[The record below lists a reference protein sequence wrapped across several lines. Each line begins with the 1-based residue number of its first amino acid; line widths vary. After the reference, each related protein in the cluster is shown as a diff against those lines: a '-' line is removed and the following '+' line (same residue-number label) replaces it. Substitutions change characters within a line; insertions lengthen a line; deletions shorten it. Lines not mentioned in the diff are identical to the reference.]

1 MTMKR
6 IIAAMAACFV
16 LLSAGRY
23 LIHSVWL
30 ADAYL
35 ETISVWRPED
45 SMLSHL
51 WILYVANLVL
61 AVAAVLIYVRG
72 VEPKPWL
79 GQGLRFGLLLAL
91 VTAVPQSLVEF
102 VVYPIPHMLA
112 MRWIIGEGALAV
124 LLGVL
129 AAAICRAEPEL
140 D

>member
-23 LIHSVWL
+23 LIHNVWL
-30 ADAYL
+30 ADDYL
-35 ETISVWRPED
+35 ETISVWRPQD

-79 GQGLRFGLLLAL
+79 GQGLRFGILLAL

-112 MRWIIGEGALAV
+112 IRWIIGEGALAV
-124 LLGVL
+124 LLGAL
-129 AAAICRAEPEL
+129 AAAICKPEPEL

>member
-35 ETISVWRPED
+35 ETISVWRPQD

-79 GQGLRFGLLLAL
+79 GQGLRFGILLAL

-112 MRWIIGEGALAV
+112 IQWIIGEGALAV

-129 AAAICRAEPEL
+129 AAAICKPEPEL